1 VARRKWVT
9 DATYADLVALCQ
21 FLLGPASSQVGF
33 VLGYMR
39 AGLWGAFAA
48 WAAFTLPSA
57 LIMIACA
64 YGLKFIRT
72 DSAWLHG
79 LKIAAV
85 AVVAQAV
92 WSMAV
97 RLCPDRKRVT
107 MAVIAACIVLGFRS
121 AWVQSVVILA
131 LAAFCALQFW
141 RVPLWMLVMLCAA
154 GGATLLRN

>member
-1 VARRKWVT
+1 MCGAAKWVT

-85 AVVAQAV
+85 ALSRRRFGAWLCGYARIAQESQ
-92 WSMAV
+92 W
-97 RLCPDRKRVT
+97 L
-107 MAVIAACIVLGFRS
+107 
-121 AWVQSVVILA
+121 
-131 LAAFCALQFW
+131 
-141 RVPLWMLVMLCAA
+141 
-154 GGATLLRN
+154 